1 MTTLLALARLWG
13 ADVTAVTVESALDV
27 SDAIAPIAAN
37 DIGARLPGTERG
49 ATSTVIA
56 LPAAVVPPTPEPPTG
71 MFAWNK
77 TGWVVPAAVNATRYV
92 PLATFAYELVSGYDC
107 PAIVG
112 EPDRAADPRGTIHAS
127 SAVVADGSSPGA
139 SCQVRTATWPA
150 TLAGGASI

>member
-77 TGWVVPAAVNATRYV
+77 TGWLVPAAVIATRYGPV
-92 PLATFAYELVSGYDC
+92 GTFAYELARG
-107 PAIVG
+107 
-112 EPDRAADPRGTIHAS
+112 ADWPMGLPPVRNDAPK
-127 SAVVADGSSPGA
+127 VAGA
-139 SCQVRTATWPA
+139 SPTISTIRMSNAPVSDT
-150 TLAGGASI
+150 TLT